1 MPLIACGLTLAV
13 LHLLLGRGWAER
25 LAIDTPNARSL
36 HASPTP
42 RIGGLVMVPAAL
54 ASSLPFSQQAGLM
67 LVLAAGLCVISF
79 IDDRWGL
86 PITVRLAAHVLA
98 AIVFCWALEP
108 SFSTWALGLLV
119 LALVW
124 GINLYNFMDGTD
136 GLAGGMALFG
146 FAAFGW
152 TMLDAM
158 PWLASLALCTAAASA
173 AFLVFNFP
181 PARVFMGDAGSVPL
195 GFLAGAIGL
204 TGWLRDVWP
213 AWFPLLVF
221 SPFVVDASAT
231 LFRRM
236 LRGER
241 IWQAHR
247 DHYYQ
252 RLVRMGWSHRRLA
265 LAEYA
270 LMAGAGLS
278 ALLMRDLSL
287 ELQWAGL
294 GGWLVIYLVL
304 MAIVDR
310 HWKSFMACE
319 GAA

>member
-1 MPLIACGLTLAV
+1 MPLIACALTLVV
-13 LHLLLGRGWAER
+13 LRFLLGRGWAER

-42 RIGGLVMVPAAL
+42 RIGGLVLVPAAL

-67 LVLAAGLCVISF
+67 PALAAGLCLVSF
-79 IDDRWGL
+79 VDDRWGL
-86 PITVRLAAHVLA
+86 PVAARLAAHALA
-98 AIVFCWALEP
+98 AIVFCRALEP
-108 SFSTWALGLLV
+108 SSSTWALGLLA

-146 FAAFGW
+146 FAVLGW
-152 TMLDAM
+152 AVLDTM

-195 GFLAGAIGL
+195 GFLAGAIGV
-204 TGWLRDVWP
+204 TGWLQDVWP

-231 LFRRM
+231 LLRRM

-278 ALLMRDLSL
+278 ALLMRDQPL

-294 GGWLVIYLVL
+294 GGWLVIYLLL